1 MKMKDIP
8 DEEIF
13 PLNPSTGYASV
24 SIQKLCTVMLMY
36 YGFTLDNGEALCV
49 CGSKVGDVSLRYIDC
64 GQTCVWST
72 IRQCQWRKHIL
83 QKKCVQY

>member
-13 PLNPSTGYASV
+13 PLNSSTGYASV
-24 SIQKLCTVMLMY
+24 NIQKLYTVMLN
-36 YGFTLDNGEALCV
+36 GFTLDNGEVLCV

-64 GQTCVWST
+64 GQTCVLAT
-72 IRQCQWRKHIL
+72 IRQSQWRKHIL
-83 QKKCVQY
+83 HKTDVQY